1 MALVVLTDSY
11 LLLAAADTYLSEHYA
26 TTDAKMILW
35 TALTDANCETYL
47 RQAALAIDRLPLT
60 GYKAVSTQTMA
71 FPRAVYTEFAS
82 EILNPVSII
91 QDENWYIQPSVPDA
105 VKNAQCEI
113 AFQLA
118 QGVSGRV
125 DLQRQG
131 VKSFSLGNLSES
143 YSGKQNSIISYEAK
157 QLLAPYMGGLRVC

>member
-1 MALVVLTDSY
+1 MLTVGTDSY
-11 LLLAAADTYLSEHYA
+11 LLLAAADTYLGEHYA
-26 TTDAKMILW
+26 TTDAKMIVW

-47 RQAALAIDRLPLT
+47 RQATLAIDRLPLV

-71 FPRAVYTEFAS
+71 FPRALYT
-82 EILNPVSII
+82 V
-91 QDENWYIQPSVPDA
+91 QDSDWYIQPSAPDE
-105 VKNAQCEI
+105 VKYAQCEI
-113 AFQLA
+113 ALQLA
-118 QGVSGRV
+118 QGASGRV

-131 VKSFSLGNLSES
+131 VKSFSLGNLSET